1 MSVVDP
7 GAARRE
13 CLTARVAGLEDALVA
28 KGLISSAAVDDTVDQ
43 YRRRLG
49 PQHGA
54 RLVAKAWTD
63 PAFHD
68 RLLQDAAAVLREGGY
83 DGAGST
89 SAGLPFLHLVVVENT
104 ESVHNLVCCT
114 LCSCYP
120 LALLGPPPRW
130 YKSLE
135 YRARAVRQPRALLRE
150 FGTLLED
157 GVSVHVWDS
166 TADCRYMVL
175 PQRPLGTDGLGIDHL
190 AALVTTESLIG
201 TQRRVTVAGE

>member
-1 MSVVDP
+1 MTAIDP

-13 CLTARVAGLEDALVA
+13 WLTARVGGLEDALTARGVLTSTA
-28 KGLISSAAVDDTVDQ
+28 IDDAVDM

-49 PQHGA
+49 PQQGA
-54 RLVAKAWTD
+54 HLVARAWTD
-63 PAFHD
+63 PWFRA
-68 RLLQDAAAVLREGGY
+68 RLLEDAIAVLRTEGY
-83 DGAGST
+83 DGQGAT
-89 SAGLPFLHLVVVENT
+89 NPALPFLRLVVVENT
-104 ESVHNLVCCT
+104 AAVHNLVTCT

-135 YRARAVRQPRALLRE
+135 YRARAVRRPRELLAE
-150 FGTLLED
+150 FGTELD
-157 GVSVHVWDS
+157 DDVAVHVWDS

-175 PQRPLGTDGLGIDHL
+175 PQRPPGTEGLGIDQL

-201 TQRRVTVAGE
+201 TQRAV